1 MVHTV
6 AFRKSGLYYILRLF
20 NFCTSAW
27 NNEEIFKESWQEK
40 KKYLDV
46 KQMNWKFFWFVV
58 NWRKNKRN
66 EVLEIISKVNQDKVL
81 IFHNR
86 KQLNKW
92 YQHTFNKKN
101 RFSSL
106 FLLSKS

>member
-66 EVLEIISKVNQDKVL
+66 EVLGIISKVNQDKVL

-101 RFSSL
+101 R
-106 FLLSKS
+106 LLTN

>member
-1 MVHTV
+1 MDY
-6 AFRKSGLYYILRLF
+6 RWYIPLRLEKADYIIYLDYSTF
-20 NFCTSAW
+20 AQVLGIMKRFLKNHG
-27 NNEEIFKESWQEK
+27 KKK

-101 RFSSL
+101 R
-106 FLLSKS
+106 LLTN

>member
-40 KKYLDV
+40 KEIPGCKT
-46 KQMNWKFFWFVV
+46 
-58 NWRKNKRN
+58 N
-66 EVLEIISKVNQDKVL
+66 ELEI
-81 IFHNR
+81 
-86 KQLNKW
+86 
-92 YQHTFNKKN
+92 
-101 RFSSL
+101 
-106 FLLSKS
+106 LLVCS